1 MNKEAFLWPPISGSQ
16 VLLGPAREAA
26 WRSEYNCSGRLD
38 KGIFQPRISGEEG
51 DGIVF
56 SRPGSLLGEGE
67 ERKGGGKRR
76 GGKGGLFVPDAGD
89 GW

>member
-56 SRPGSLLGEGE
+56 SRPGSLLGEGGEGGEEGRGEE
-67 ERKGGGKRR
+67 ERREGGVICPRR
-76 GGKGGLFVPDAGD
+76 G
-89 GW
+89 